1 MRCFASR
8 TTRTG
13 LPNEA
18 LRPSSMVQKAGAWL
32 SAAGWSR
39 HRPGPIKAILQLNIP
54 GPNHAAITSTKPV
67 NFQILSSSVI
77 HSQLGL
83 FALQQTM
90 KDTVTGDYPRG
101 PPKIEVR
108 EKKVG
113 ATNGFY
119 PKNGGKTRADW
130 KVNASVVAKNTFNP
144 IRDVMETMVFTPN
157 PDKKMISLS
166 LGDPTVYKNL
176 NPAPEVV
183 EAVRDSLVSVC
194 VILKNG

>member
-77 HSQLGL
+77 HLP
-83 FALQQTM
+83 LQQTM

-183 EAVRDSLVSVC
+183 EAVRDSLVSVG
-194 VILKNG
+194 VILKNE